1 MEYSVICPSCI
12 DAITIESRNFE
23 IAYPL
28 DYENRI
34 RKFLSNNCRKCREE
48 INMKWVA
55 ANPGNPIVE

>member
-12 DAITIESRNFE
+12 DAISIESRNFE

-34 RKFLSNNCRKCREE
+34 RKFLSNNCRKCREG
-48 INMKWVA
+48 INSKRVA
-55 ANPGNPIVE
+55 ANPRNPAVE